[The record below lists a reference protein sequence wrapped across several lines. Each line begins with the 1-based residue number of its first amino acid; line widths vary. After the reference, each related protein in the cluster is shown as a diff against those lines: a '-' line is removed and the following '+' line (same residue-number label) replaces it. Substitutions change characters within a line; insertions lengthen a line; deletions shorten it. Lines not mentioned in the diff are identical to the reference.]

1 MLYHLVFYRKNSTL
15 LALNNSSISTKQTWY
30 YEKEASKHTGGGLLK
45 KKFVREDR
53 KHFGEYFCMC
63 KDSEGIVA
71 LGLE

>member
-1 MLYHLVFYRKNSTL
+1 MKRRRQST
-15 LALNNSSISTKQTWY
+15 QEEVCW
-30 YEKEASKHTGGGLLK
+30 K
-45 KKFVREDR
+45 KSLSGKTEDR